1 MDPIAHTLFGAGLA
15 EAGFKRRSR
24 LATPTLIIGA
34 NLPDIDGIASALG
47 RDASLWWRRGWTHG
61 VLALVVLPVLLT
73 LFMRWYARR
82 RPRDGPPFKP
92 RQILLLAYI
101 GVLSHSLLDWMNTYG
116 VRLLMPFDGRWFY
129 GDAFFIVEPWMWLLA
144 GAAVVLARSGSRM
157 SVAAWILLGTATSA
171 LVLGFAEVPLPAK
184 AVWIAGVAAIVGVR
198 LRGGR
203 RDAPRLAIAGL
214 TVLAAY
220 GVAMLGGTHWARA
233 EAAEALRGRGVVVD
247 RIMTGP
253 VPANPLRRDGVVVGD
268 GAYRRFTMNL
278 LGGDL
283 TVTAAGR
290 TGFADKHAAVIKA
303 AMAAP
308 AVRGFANWARF
319 PYAVV
324 ESDGDGWAV
333 TIRDLR
339 YAGMDT
345 PNPMFTV
352 MVRLDSALNPR

>member
-34 NLPDIDGIASALG
+34 NLPDIDGIAAALG

-73 LFMRWYARR
+73 LFMRWYARW

-144 GAAVVLARSGSRM
+144 GAAVVLARSGSRL
-157 SVAAWILLGTATSA
+157 SVTAWLLLGTATSA
-171 LVLGFAEVPLPAK
+171 LVLGFAEVPLLAK
-184 AVWIAGVAAIVGVR
+184 VVWLVGVAGIVILR

-203 RDAPRLAIAGL
+203 RDAPRLAVAGL

-220 GVAMLGGTHWARA
+220 GVAMLSGTHWARA
-233 EAAEALRGRGVVVD
+233 EAAEVLSKRGVVVD

-253 VPANPLRRDGVVVGD
+253 VPANPLRRDGVVIGD
-268 GAYRRFTMNL
+268 GAYRRFSMSV
-278 LGGDL
+278 LGGDV
-283 TVTAAGR
+283 TVTDTGR
-290 TGFADKHAAVIKA
+290 TGFLDPQAAVIEA
-303 AMAAP
+303 ALRAP
-308 AVRGFANWARF
+308 AVRGFANWVRF

-324 ESDGDGWAV
+324 EPDGDGWAV
-333 TIRDLR
+333 TISDLR

-352 MVRLDSALNPR
+352 TVRLDAALTPR